1 MNRTPTILLCL
12 IAALAISACSTKP
25 RKFSA
30 SVQPSATV
38 VAGQNEGLAFSTC
51 DSLVRKGH
59 KGNFASAAASGA
71 AGGAALVGSAAV
83 VAASGTVGM
92 TGATTTGYALSAA
105 VPVLGI
111 AAAFGVNRAIRA
123 GRERKYKRTMGM
135 CMAEL
140 GYDVLD
146 WSKTPKKQ
154 ISTASLIAGPGES
167 AETSP
172 AAPGSVEAGLVPAGS
187 N

>member
-1 MNRTPTILLCL
+1 MKRTPTILFCL
-12 IAALAISACSTKP
+12 VAALATSACSTKP

-30 SVQPSATV
+30 SVQPSTTV
-38 VAGQNEGLAFSTC
+38 VAGQNEGLVFSTC

-59 KGNFASAAASGA
+59 KGNFVAAAA
-71 AGGAALVGSAAV
+71 
-83 VAASGTVGM
+83 
-92 TGATTTGYALSAA
+92 TGATGVVAGTAGGIGVAVTSLGGSSLSSAGAA
-105 VPVLGI
+105 VSVAMPVVGL